1 LSILVCIE
9 REAAMIAPRFV
20 LLLLFILAAAAGCQ
34 KRDPSVALL
43 EAENRWLEDQVYA
56 MEDHITW
63 QEAQLESC
71 RRENSA
77 LRDEV
82 NDETGASLPGTGSG
96 PPSGG
101 VPGLPEIEIPGSSGQ
116 PDIDFGA
123 PAVPEIDFGT
133 PSQDG
138 PEFGDPLP
146 GDTGAAGRTQ
156 QDATHLT
163 SLARNTA
170 KPATPAD
177 QTLSPPGDAN
187 QVDRIVLNRQLTG
200 GKNFDD
206 IKGDDG
212 IMIVVEPQ
220 DASGQYLSAAAPVAV
235 VVLDPYKSGKAAYVA
250 RWNFDTVDT
259 AGLLRKSALGRGIY
273 LNLPWPNQPPE
284 HSQLKLYVRY
294 LTPDGRKLG
303 AQKDITVD
311 VPVQVSDRRTPAGQ
325 AATDVRQDGETTDT
339 DRAVTQSP
347 PQPKNP
353 LRPKSVAK
361 RPSSERKNHTFDT
374 GDTALRLPPNHN
386 PNELPPRWHPNE
398 AAGDGADRS
407 VLVRR
412 DAAGADD
419 EVRDERVEQAL
430 RPRPWSPQR

>member
-1 LSILVCIE
+1 
-9 REAAMIAPRFV
+9 MTAPRFV
-20 LLLLFILAAAAGCQ
+20 LLLFFILAAAAGCQ

-82 NDETGASLPGTGSG
+82 NGDTGTSAPDIGGR
-96 PPSGG
+96 PPRGG
-101 VPGLPEIEIPGSSGQ
+101 VPGLPKIEMPDSSGQ
-116 PDIDFGA
+116 SDIDFGD
-123 PAVPEIDFGT
+123 PAMPEIESGT
-133 PSQDG
+133 PSPDG

-146 GDTGAAGRTQ
+146 GDTGAAGGTR
-156 QDATHLT
+156 QDATQLA
-163 SLARNTA
+163 SLARDTA
-170 KPATPAD
+170 KPVTAAD
-177 QTLSPPGDAN
+177 QTISTPRDAN

-206 IKGDDG
+206 VKGDDG

-235 VVLDPYKSGKAAYVA
+235 VLLDPYKSGKAAYVA

-259 AGLLRKSALGRGIY
+259 AGLLRKSVLGRGIY

-294 LTPDGRKLG
+294 VTPDGRKLG
-303 AQKDITVD
+303 VQKDITVD
-311 VPVQVSDRRTPAGQ
+311 VPLQVSDRRSAGQ
-325 AATDVRQDGETTDT
+325 AATSVRQDNETADT
-339 DRAVTQSP
+339 ERAVTQGP
-347 PQPKNP
+347 PEPKNP
-353 LRPKSVAK
+353 LRPDPVAK
-361 RPSSERKNHTFDT
+361 RPSPEKGIPTFDT
-374 GDTALRLPPNHN
+374 GDTALRLPLNHD
-386 PNELPPRWHPNE
+386 PSELPPRWNPDE
-398 AAGDGADRS
+398 AADDGADRS
-407 VLVRR
+407 VVVRR
-412 DAAGADD
+412 DTSGAND
-419 EVRDERVEQAL
+419 EGREERVEQAL